1 MSVITSLTD
10 FIWSPLLLGV
20 LIAAGTYFTFRTR
33 FVQVRMMKEMIR
45 CMFEKSEDDGEE
57 GISSFQA
64 LTVALSGRVGTGN
77 ITGVATAIALGGPGS
92 IFWMWLIAFIGSG
105 SAFVETTLGQLFKQK
120 EEGHFIGG
128 PAYYIEKGLKNKT
141 FATIMAFIMMFSFAF
156 LMSGVQTNGISS
168 AMKNALDIPPLWTSI
183 VVSLALFVIIIGGIS
198 RIAKIAEYVVPF
210 MAGAYILMALIV
222 IVLDFDRVL
231 PTFQLIFASA
241 FGWEPLFAGITGS
254 AIMYGVRRGVYS
266 NEAGQGSQVAAA
278 ASAQVSHPVKQG
290 LVQAF
295 SVYIDTWF
303 VCTATALM
311 ILLTGSYNVY
321 DAAKQPIVENL
332 LNITA
337 ESAGA
342 LYTQTALTSLMG
354 RFGSIFVAIALV
366 FFAFTTLM
374 SYYYIAHTNLVYL
387 LKEKTKPI
395 HILVLQ
401 VLMITG
407 LFYSGIASSEFV
419 WALGDLAIGF
429 TVWGNILAI
438 LLLSPLVFTLLK
450 DYETQLK
457 AGKDPVFNPR
467 EVEIEASEYWYER

>member
-1 MSVITSLTD
+1 MSVITSLTN

-20 LIAAGTYFTFRTR
+20 LIVAGTYFTFRMK
-33 FVQVRMMKEMIR
+33 FVQVRMIPEMIR
-45 CMFEKSEDDGEE
+45 CMFEKSDEDDE

-105 SAFVETTLGQLFKQK
+105 SAFVETVLGQLFKERK
-120 EEGHFIGG
+120 ESGFIGG
-128 PAYYIEKGLKNKT
+128 PAYYIEHGLKNKT
-141 FATIMAFIMMFSFAF
+141 FATIMAFIMMISSAF
-156 LMSGVQTNGISS
+156 LMSGVQTNGISA
-168 AMKNALDIPPLWTSI
+168 AMENALNIPPLWTSI

-198 RIAKIAEYVVPF
+198 RIAKFAEYVVPF
-210 MAGAYILMALIV
+210 MAGVYILMALIV

-241 FGWEPLFAGITGS
+241 FGWEPLFAGIVGS

-278 ASAQVSHPVKQG
+278 ASAQVSHPIKQG

-303 VCTATALM
+303 VCTATALI

-332 LNITA
+332 MNITP
-337 ESAGA
+337 ENAGA
-342 LYTQTALTSLMG
+342 LYTQTALSHIMG
-354 RFGSIFVAIALV
+354 PFGSIFVAVALV

-374 SYYYIAHTNLVYL
+374 SYYYIAHTNLLYL
-387 LKEKTKPI
+387 LKEKVKPI
-395 HILVLQ
+395 HILILQ
-401 VLMITG
+401 ILMIAG

-429 TVWGNILAI
+429 TVWGNIVAI
-438 LLLSPLVFTLLK
+438 FLLSPLVFTLLK
-450 DYETQLK
+450 DYEKQLK
-457 AGKDPVFNPR
+457 AGKDPVFDPR
-467 EVEIEASEYWYER
+467 NLEITASEYWYNR